1 MKDSL
6 INVGCYVL
14 RGLAEDSKCDKQSI
28 DDDDDCN
35 INFDLKDESLMNLMN
50 VEGGSQ
56 MVTLKKK
63 EFDAMTRKKKG
74 LNRMQ
79 QETLQKK

>member
-1 MKDSL
+1 M
-6 INVGCYVL
+6 
-14 RGLAEDSKCDKQSI
+14 I
-28 DDDDDCN
+28 DDHN

-63 EFDAMTRKKKG
+63 QFDAMTRKKKG

-79 QETLQKK
+79 QEMFQKKLIQLMQNGIKGP

>member
-28 DDDDDCN
+28 DDDDDDDCN

-56 MVTLKKK
+56 MVTLQKKQ
-63 EFDAMTRKKKG
+63 FDAMTRKT
-74 LNRMQ
+74 RD
-79 QETLQKK
+79 

>member
-1 MKDSL
+1 MM
-6 INVGCYVL
+6 
-14 RGLAEDSKCDKQSI
+14 I
-28 DDDDDCN
+28 DDHN

-63 EFDAMTRKKKG
+63 QFDAMTRKKKG

-79 QETLQKK
+79 QEMFQKKLIQLMQNGIKGP